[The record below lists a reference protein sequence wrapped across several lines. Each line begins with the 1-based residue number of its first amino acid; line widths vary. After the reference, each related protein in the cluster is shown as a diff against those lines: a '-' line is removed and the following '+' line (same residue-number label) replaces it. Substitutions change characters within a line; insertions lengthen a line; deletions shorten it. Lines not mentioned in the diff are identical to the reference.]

1 MCAWTDTMMLA
12 QWLLAEMSAC
22 KDAAMQSLCN
32 RPAGALSLGALL
44 AYASIAHAEQYLCV
58 AEKASGFSYD
68 KLTKIWDNF
77 FNISVDVKYLV
88 TESKDSKY
96 AC

>member
-58 AEKASGFSYD
+58 AEKASGFSTINLLKFGTTFLIYR
-68 KLTKIWDNF
+68 
-77 FNISVDVKYLV
+77 
-88 TESKDSKY
+88 
-96 AC
+96 